1 MLEFIEKYG
10 LTISIVLIA
19 SYFGTQLKQGFGL
32 EEDTSKKDYELIKK
46 YILNDSPLYGFN
58 RPKLWIHS
66 KYEVNARNWESFGSR
81 NSKDLN
87 QPYLS
92 YTVKTIIDSC
102 GDDFHICLI
111 DDNSFEKL
119 IPGFDMNID
128 NIPEPLKSQYREVSM
143 LQLLHLYGGIVI
155 PNSFICVKSLYDL
168 YFKLTKQEN
177 AFVFEKQNE
186 ACDVRQGRRKDFV
199 PNLNMIGARKSCPMI
214 YSMIRELRDKLK
226 SGHIS
231 SEHKFVGRTENILMR
246 YIAEENLTVIC
257 GSLIGIKDTKK
268 KPIETEDLFSNN
280 KEIKFSYDLYGV
292 LLPGD
297 EILKR
302 SKFNWFVAL
311 NEKDVL
317 KADINIAKIIK
328 NVINSPV
335 EASKE
340 IKSISHL

>member
-66 KYEVNARNWESFGSR
+66 KYEVNARNWHSFGSR

-87 QPYLS
+87 QPYLT
-92 YTVKTIIDSC
+92 YTVKTIIDNC
-102 GDDFHICLI
+102 GDEFHVCLI
-111 DDNSFEKL
+111 DDASFSKL
-119 IPGFDMNID
+119 IPGYDLD
-128 NIPEPLKSQYREVSM
+128 LDKIPEPLKTQYREISM
-143 LQLLHLYGGIVI
+143 LQLLHLYGGIII
-155 PNSFICVKSLYDL
+155 PNSFICVKSFYNL
-168 YFKLTKQEN
+168 YFKLTKNEG
-177 AFVFEKQNE
+177 AFVFEKKNE
-186 ACDVRQGRRKDFV
+186 SCDVRQGKRKDFV
-199 PNLNMIGARKSCPMI
+199 PNINMMGARKSCPMV
-214 YSMIRELRDKLK
+214 YSLIRELRKK
-226 SGHIS
+226 VESGHIS
-231 SEHKFVGRTENILMR
+231 SEHKFVGKTENTLMK
-246 YIAEENLTVIC
+246 YIEEENLTVIC

-268 KPIETEDLFSNN
+268 KVIETEDLFSSN
-280 KEIKFSYDLYGV
+280 KNIDFSYDLYGV

-302 SKFNWFVAL
+302 CKFNWYAAL
-311 NEKDVL
+311 NENDVL
-317 KADINIAKIIK
+317 KADINISKILKGIISK
-328 NVINSPV
+328 PSEP
-335 EASKE
+335 SKE

>member
-87 QPYLS
+87 QAYLS

-119 IPGFDMNID
+119 IPGFDLKLE
-128 NIPEPLKSQYREVSM
+128 NIPEPLRSQYREVSM
-143 LQLLHLYGGIVI
+143 LQLLHLYGGILI
-155 PNSFICVKSLYDL
+155 PNSFISVKSLYNL
-168 YFKLTKQEN
+168 YFNLTKQEN

-186 ACDVRQGRRKDFV
+186 GCDVRQGRRKDFV

-214 YSMIRELRDKLK
+214 YSMIRELRDKLR

-231 SEHKFVGRTENILMR
+231 SEHKFVGKTENLLMK

-268 KPIETEDLFSNN
+268 KPIETEDLFSSN
-280 KEIKFSYDLYGV
+280 KDIKFSFDLYGI

-297 EILKR
+297 DILKR

-317 KADINIAKIIK
+317 KADINITKIIN
-328 NVINSPV
+328 NVINNPV
-335 EASKE
+335 EPSKE

>member
-66 KYEVNARNWESFGSR
+66 KYEVNARNWHSFGSR
-81 NSKDLN
+81 NSRDLN

-92 YTVKTIIDSC
+92 YTVKTIIDKCS
-102 GDDFHICLI
+102 DDFHICLI

-119 IPGFDMNID
+119 IPGFDLKLGSMPD
-128 NIPEPLKSQYREVSM
+128 PLKSQYREVAM

-155 PNSFICVKSLYDL
+155 PNSFICVKSLYNL
-168 YFKLTKQEN
+168 YSNLTKRDS
-177 AFVFEKQNE
+177 AFVFEKQNNS
-186 ACDVRQGRRKDFV
+186 CDVRQGRRKDFV
-199 PNLNMIGARKSCPMI
+199 PNLDMIGARKSCPI
-214 YSMIRELRDKLK
+214 VYSLIRELRDKLR

-231 SEHKFVGRTENILMR
+231 SEHRFVGKTENILMK

-257 GSLIGIKDTKK
+257 GSLIGIKDTKM

-280 KEIKFSYDLYGV
+280 KEIKLSFELYGV

-302 SKFNWFVAL
+302 SKFNWFAAL
-311 NEKDVL
+311 NENDVL
-317 KADINIAKIIK
+317 KADINITKIIK
-328 NVINSPV
+328 NVINDPV
-335 EASKE
+335 APSKE